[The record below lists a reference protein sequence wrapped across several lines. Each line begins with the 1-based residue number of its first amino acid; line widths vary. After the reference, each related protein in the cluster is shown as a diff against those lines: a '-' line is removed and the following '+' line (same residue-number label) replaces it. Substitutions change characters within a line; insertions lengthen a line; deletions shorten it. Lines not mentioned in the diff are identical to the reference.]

1 MVEPSQST
9 SNMHSSESE
18 TQGPGGGNS
27 RDGHVPGRGVPI
39 GSNSDGKKNS
49 QITAYNMV
57 VALTLIA
64 LRCLYSKNR

>member
-39 GSNSDGKKNS
+39 GSNSDGGKKVTDNS
-49 QITAYNMV
+49 VKHGSSFNSYSS
-57 VALTLIA
+57 TL
-64 LRCLYSKNR
+64 LVQ